1 MVVVII
7 VLLIVGGAAGWFL
20 YQQFHKND
28 KVISS
33 DSIKESVVPVAQLTT
48 YDYDFTQLLY
58 LSDSNEFLGV
68 DIPLTDKTYIAT
80 VDGETAIGLDA
91 SQISCSTET
100 DGNGNITEVAISLL
114 HSTMQDVT
122 IDHDSLKKY
131 EERTGSFLV
140 QVTTDDLNNLLSET
154 QDEQRQK
161 VENSNLLTKSDERA
175 EQLIENQIKAICGD
189 DVQVDSSF
197 M

>member
-1 MVVVII
+1 MVVGII
-7 VLLIVGGAAGWFL
+7 ALLIAAGAAGWWFL

-33 DSIKESVVPVAQLTT
+33 DSIKESIVPVAQLTT

-80 VDGETAIGLDA
+80 VDGKTTIGLDA

-100 DGNGNITEVAISLL
+100 DGNGNITEVAISLP
-114 HSTMQDVT
+114 HSTVQDVT

-131 EERTGSFLV
+131 GSVPIASLC
-140 QVTTDDLNNLLSET
+140 
-154 QDEQRQK
+154 K
-161 VENSNLLTKSDERA
+161 
-175 EQLIENQIKAICGD
+175 
-189 DVQVDSSF
+189 
-197 M
+197 